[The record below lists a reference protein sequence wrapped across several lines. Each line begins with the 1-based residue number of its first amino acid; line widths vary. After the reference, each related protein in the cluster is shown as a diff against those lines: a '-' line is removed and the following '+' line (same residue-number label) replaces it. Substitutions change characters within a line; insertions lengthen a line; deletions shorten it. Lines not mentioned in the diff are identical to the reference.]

1 LNERDKHEE
10 AIVELKKSIDLGA
23 GAYDLFAYYADSHE
37 KLGHTGDAIEWSYKA
52 LSVAPSLVDVRARL
66 AGLLLKT
73 HRPYEALSLLQ
84 AYDSQLEAKGMR
96 PYFAAQRISIETA
109 IDKAEPEKNEERMAL
124 RLPMFAGH
132 FFAPVTLG
140 SGKPKPFMVD
150 TGASL
155 TSLSEALLR
164 DSKAVYRVVDPKI
177 QMTVADG
184 RKVEAKAVVV
194 ESIKV
199 GPFELKNVPA
209 VVCTDCVSLL
219 GQASLSKFDM
229 QSVRAQG
236 VDFLLLAHRGTPQL
250 QTPSN

>member
-1 LNERDKHEE
+1 M
-10 AIVELKKSIDLGA
+10 DLGA

-52 LSVAPSLVDVRARL
+52 LSVAPSLVDVRGRL
-66 AGLLLKT
+66 ASLLLKT

-124 RLPMFAGH
+124 RLPMYAGH

-155 TSLSEALLR
+155 TSLSEAMLR
-164 DSKAVYRVVDPKI
+164 DSKAVYRVVDPKVL
-177 QMTVADG
+177 MTVADG
-184 RKVEAKAVVV
+184 RKVAAKGWW
-194 ESIKV
+194 S
-199 GPFELKNVPA
+199 
-209 VVCTDCVSLL
+209 
-219 GQASLSKFDM
+219 
-229 QSVRAQG
+229 
-236 VDFLLLAHRGTPQL
+236 TP
-250 QTPSN
+250 

>member
-1 LNERDKHEE
+1 
-10 AIVELKKSIDLGA
+10 
-23 GAYDLFAYYADSHE
+23 
-37 KLGHTGDAIEWSYKA
+37 
-52 LSVAPSLVDVRARL
+52 
-66 AGLLLKT
+66 
-73 HRPYEALSLLQ
+73 
-84 AYDSQLEAKGMR
+84 MR

-140 SGKPKPFMVD
+140 PGKPKPFMVD

-236 VDFLLLAHRGTPQL
+236 VDFLLLAHRGTPQP
-250 QTPSN
+250 QAPSN